1 MKLRIKAQ
9 PNASRNEIVGFLGD
23 ELKIRVNALPE
34 SGKANRAIEELLARQ
49 LGLKKTQVKI
59 ISGLNKPRKVIEIT
73 GIIELQLRE
82 KLNL

>member
-59 ISGLNKPRKVIEIT
+59 ISGLNKPHKVIEIT
-73 GIIELQLRE
+73 GITELQFRE

>member
-73 GIIELQLRE
+73 GITELQLRE

>member
-59 ISGLNKPRKVIEIT
+59 ISGLSKPHKVIEIT
-73 GIIELQLRE
+73 GITELQFRE